1 MYTIQPSTWD
11 DFERE
16 LKKVQA
22 EVGTPTSPLLYR
34 GQSNSEWKLETT
46 LERNGES
53 RMPFRGYYELLCG
66 IGPEIGTFAGVDG
79 PEYDQDVAN
88 GFAKPELLYEF
99 PGRFPSVPL
108 YRYMAYLRHLGFP
121 SPLLDWS
128 RSPYVAAFFA
138 FREDPLL
145 KVGKRSIYVYCE
157 KPRGSKGGNITEPM
171 ILPMG
176 PYVQAHH
183 RHFRQRCEYTICGA
197 FDKSDQGWYFEPHQR
212 VFENTQVSQISQQDS
227 LWKFNLPST
236 LRETVLR
243 TLNDYN
249 LNAFSLFGSD
259 ESLLETMWFK
269 EHVLR
274 QSSFREY
281 RDRMA
286 RLRAAASGKVEQA
299 G

>member
-1 MYTIQPSTWD
+1 MYEIEASTWE

-22 EVGTPTSPLLYR
+22 EVGTPISPLLYR
-34 GQSNSEWKLETT
+34 GQGSSEWKLETT
-46 LERNGES
+46 LERNGEK
-53 RMPFRGYYELLCG
+53 RMLFRGYYELLCG

-88 GFAKPELLYEF
+88 SFAKPGLLWEF
-99 PGRFPSVPL
+99 PRLFPSVAL
-108 YRYMAYLRHLGFP
+108 YRYMAYLRHLDFP

-138 FREDPLL
+138 FRGDPLL
-145 KVGKRSIYVYCE
+145 KTEKRSIYVYCE
-157 KPRGSKGGNITEPM
+157 KPKGSKGGAITEPT
-171 ILPMG
+171 ILPMW
-176 PYVQAHH
+176 PYVQTHH
-183 RHFRQRCEYTICGA
+183 RHFRQRSEYTICGA
-197 FDKSDQGWYFEPHQR
+197 FDKSDQRWYFEPHQR
-212 VFENTQVSQISQQDS
+212 VFENTQVSQINQQDS
-227 LWKFNLPST
+227 LWKFNLPSS

-249 LNAFSLFGSD
+249 LNAFSLLGSD
-259 ESLLETMWFK
+259 ESLLETLWFK

-281 RDRMA
+281 SDRME
-286 RLRAAASGKVEQA
+286 RLR
-299 G
+299 